1 MEPTPAQKAYLEQTN
16 VAILATTGPG
26 SRAHAMPVWYV
37 YEDGQ
42 IIIGAGANSQK
53 RRNIDRNGQATLV
66 IDRRE
71 PPYHALMVQGTAEVG
86 PAAPPELRLKIA
98 TRYLGERRGPRVR
111 RGDGRRRLHHDS
123 HYAAAVHRVRQPFR
137 VSHRPEQSNRRETP
151 ARATVRL

>member
-1 MEPTPAQKAYLEQTN
+1 MEPTSAQRAYLEQTN

-42 IIIGAGANSQK
+42 IIVGAGANSQK
-53 RRNIDRNGQATLV
+53 RHNIDRNGQATLV

-86 PAAPPELRLKIA
+86 PAAPSELRLKIA
-98 TRYLGERRGPRVR
+98 TRYLGERRGREYVEETAG
-111 RGDGRRRLHHDS
+111 GDSITIRI
-123 HYAAAVHRVRQPFR
+123 
-137 VSHRPEQSNRRETP
+137 TP
-151 ARATVRL
+151 QRFIEYGSPSE

>member
-1 MEPTPAQKAYLEQTN
+1 MEPTSAQKAYLEQTN

-42 IIIGAGANSQK
+42 IVIGAGANSQK

-71 PPYHALMVQGTAEVG
+71 PPYRALMVQGTAEVG
-86 PAAPPELRLKIA
+86 PAAPSELRLRIA
-98 TRYLGERRGPRVR
+98 TRYLGEQRGREYVEETAG
-111 RGDGRRRLHHDS
+111 GDSITIRI
-123 HYAAAVHRVRQPFR
+123 
-137 VSHRPEQSNRRETP
+137 TP
-151 ARATVRL
+151 QRFVEYGDV

>member
-1 MEPTPAQKAYLEQTN
+1 MEPTPAQRAYLEETN

-42 IIIGAGANSQK
+42 IIVGAGANSQK

-71 PPYHALMVQGTAEVG
+71 PPYRALMVQGTAEVG
-86 PAAPPELRLKIA
+86 PASPPE
-98 TRYLGERRGPRVR
+98 TRPENSVAIPRRAARSRVR
-111 RGDGRRRLHHDS
+111 GGDGGRGLDHDS
-123 HYAAAVHRVRQPFR
+123 HYASEVHRVR
-137 VSHRPEQSNRRETP
+137 
-151 ARATVRL
+151 

>member
-1 MEPTPAQKAYLEQTN
+1 MEPTPAQKAYLEETN

-42 IIIGAGANSQK
+42 IVIGAGANSQK

-71 PPYHALMVQGTAEVG
+71 PPYRALMVQGTAEVG
-86 PAAPPELRLKIA
+86 PAAAQELRLRIA
-98 TRYLGERRGPRVR
+98 TRYLGEQRGREYVEKTAG
-111 RGDGRRRLHHDS
+111 GDSITIRITPQRLVEYGS
-123 HYAAAVHRVRQPFR
+123 P
-137 VSHRPEQSNRRETP
+137 SE
-151 ARATVRL
+151 

>member
-1 MEPTPAQKAYLEQTN
+1 MEPTPAQKTYLEQTN

-66 IDRRE
+66 IDRRD
-71 PPYHALMVQGTAEVG
+71 PPYRALMVQGTAEVG
-86 PAAPPELRLKIA
+86 PAAPQELRLRIA
-98 TRYLGERRGPRVR
+98 SRYLGEQRGREYVEETAGSDSISIRITPQRFIEY
-111 RGDGRRRLHHDS
+111 GDLSGGG
-123 HYAAAVHRVRQPFR
+123 
-137 VSHRPEQSNRRETP
+137 
-151 ARATVRL
+151 